1 VLKRRL
7 AHAAPENFVSETPAP
22 SSLSRALTLTAATVL
37 IATQTIAA
45 AVAGGWA
52 IAGFL
57 GLGDYGAYALE
68 ALGLC
73 LGLWAVVAFVRAALK
88 NDPLRPGA

>member
-1 VLKRRL
+1 M
-7 AHAAPENFVSETPAP
+7 PETPP
-22 SSLSRALTLTAATVL
+22 RPPLSRGRLVTLLAATVL

-45 AVAGGWA
+45 LVAGGWA

-68 ALGLC
+68 ALGLG
-73 LGLWAVVAFVRAALK
+73 LGVWAVTAFVRSAFK
-88 NDPLRPGA
+88 NEPLRPSV

>member
-1 VLKRRL
+1 MSDLPAHVPQGPL
-7 AHAAPENFVSETPAP
+7 ARTVTLVS
-22 SSLSRALTLTAATVL
+22 ATIL
-37 IATQTIAA
+37 IAAQTITA

-68 ALGLC
+68 AVGLALGV
-73 LGLWAVVAFVRAALK
+73 WAVLAFVRAARR
-88 NDPLRPGA
+88 NDPDRPH